1 MVMDVGG
8 GHARHDSVY
17 ARTCKQGEV
26 FDGQVYGGIGMRNI
40 HSQFDFGAQV
50 RTETRSRTIISFLPL
65 ALFAALMAA
74 LAFIG

>member
-1 MVMDVGG
+1 
-8 GHARHDSVY
+8 
-17 ARTCKQGEV
+17 
-26 FDGQVYGGIGMRNI
+26 MRNI